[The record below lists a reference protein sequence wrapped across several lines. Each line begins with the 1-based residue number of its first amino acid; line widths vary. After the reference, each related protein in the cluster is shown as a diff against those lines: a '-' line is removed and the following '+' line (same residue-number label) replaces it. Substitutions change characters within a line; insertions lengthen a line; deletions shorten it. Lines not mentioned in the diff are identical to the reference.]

1 MENVEAAYWTY
12 SICLAQDQRYADK
25 RRDFSSSIAKR
36 RIHEGKQ
43 LLKPWRERAGSEFT
57 CEKTSVTA
65 SRGMAVTNHPLA
77 SAAAVEMMASGGNA
91 IDATIAALFTL
102 TVVEP
107 MMVGIFGGGTALI
120 RLADGREI
128 VIDGLSTAPSSAKPD
143 SYTPVSDSWPN
154 YMETEGWANRVGPKA
169 IAVPG
174 NLKAWCEAAER
185 FGRLP
190 LSTIMEPA
198 IRHAARGFI
207 VSPYLATCIAD
218 TAFDLANDPEIA
230 SILLPGG
237 KPLQAGSLLIQKNY
251 AQTLREIA
259 QGGPEVLYGGDLGRK
274 VAGYLEQ
281 AGSFLRFEDLENY
294 KTVQREPVRGTYRG
308 IEIVGPPPP
317 CSGGV
322 HTIQI
327 LNMLEAFDLTEL
339 GFGTPDTL
347 HLVLECLKIAAADR
361 RAATADP
368 AFVDVPMAKLIS
380 KDYAALRRSE
390 IKRDRAGAFEQGVL
404 SVESHN
410 TTHVTIAD
418 SEGNIVTST
427 QTINSLFGAR
437 IMIPGTGI
445 IPNNYMLL
453 FDPHPGHALSLAP
466 GKRITSGI
474 SALIGKKDGKPIFA
488 LGLPGAHRIP
498 ASAMQAVLNIVDH
511 GMTIQE
517 AVEAP
522 RVFTQGQD
530 AELEKGFAPAVHDK
544 VAALGHAVVAM
555 DHVAGGMC
563 AIAFGADGAMT
574 GAACWRADGMPMG
587 IGGGLARQGT
597 SFFTDPRGL
606 AARKASANGK
616 SDLEGISA

>member
-1 MENVEAAYWTY
+1 MTK
-12 SICLAQDQRYADK
+12 SLPLK
-25 RRDFSSSIAKR
+25 S
-36 RIHEGKQ
+36 
-43 LLKPWRERAGSEFT
+43 KPWRSRAGVDFQ

-77 SAAAVEMMASGGNA
+77 SAAAVEMLAAGGNA
-91 IDATIAALFTL
+91 IDATAAALFTL

-120 RLADGREI
+120 RLADGAEI
-128 VIDGLSTAPSSAKPD
+128 VLDGLSTAPSASKPD
-143 SYTPVSDSWPN
+143 SFTPVSAVWPD

-169 IAVPG
+169 VAVPG
-174 NLKAWCEAAER
+174 NLKAWCEAASR

-190 LSTIMEPA
+190 LTSLMQPA
-198 IRHAARGFI
+198 IRHAENGFV
-207 VSPYLATCIAD
+207 VSPYLATCVAD
-218 TAFDLANDPEIA
+218 TAFDLVKDVEIA
-230 SILLPGG
+230 SLLLPHGT
-237 KPLQAGSLLIQKNY
+237 PLKAGDLLVHADY
-251 AQTLREIA
+251 ADTLRQIA
-259 QGGPEVLYGGDLGRK
+259 EHGPSILYGGELGRK
-274 VAGYLEQ
+274 IAAYFETAG
-281 AGSFLRFEDLENY
+281 GFLRFDDLANY

-308 IEIVGPPPP
+308 VEVVGPPPP
-317 CSGGV
+317 CSGAA

-327 LNMLEAFDLTEL
+327 LNMLEAFDVETL
-339 GFGTPDTL
+339 GFGTPETL

-368 AFVDVPMAKLIS
+368 AFVDVPLSRLIN
-380 KDYAALRRSE
+380 KDYAASRRAE
-390 IKRDRAGAFEQGVL
+390 IRADRAGSFEQGVL
-404 SVESHN
+404 SVESAN

-453 FDPHPGHALSLAP
+453 FDPHPGHALSLMP

-474 SALIGKKDGKPIFA
+474 TALIGKRDGEPIFA

-498 ASAMQAVLNIVDH
+498 ASAMQAVLNLVDH
-511 GMTIQE
+511 GMTMQE

-522 RVFTQGQD
+522 RVFTQGQE
-530 AELEKGFAPAVHDK
+530 AELEKGFPAAVQDG
-544 VAALGHAVVAM
+544 VSALGHPVAAV

-563 AIAFGADGAMT
+563 AISFNDGSMT
-574 GAACWRADGMPMG
+574 GAACWRADGTPMG
-587 IGGGLARQGT
+587 IGGGAARRGT
-597 SFFTDPRGL
+597 SFFTDPRGI
-606 AARKASANGK
+606 AARKAAPGS
-616 SDLEGISA
+616 SSQLEGQTT